1 MQASSAQVTH
11 IGNLFKQHPKLLP
24 QETCVS
30 SIQVTQPVQAVS
42 TRSLSKQCPSY
53 SHKKP
58 VQVTR
63 TRNLQCPSYLHKK
76 PAVSKLPAQET
87 CSVQVTRTRNL
98 QCPSY
103 LHKKPVQA
111 VSNLS
116 YRHKKPVQIT
126 HTRSL
131 SKQRPCIMFPM
142 SMPNKHVQSY
152 STCTL

>member
-1 MQASSAQVTH
+1 MHTRNLSMQAASAH

-42 TRSLSKQCPSY
+42 TRNLSKQCPSY

-58 VQVTR
+58 VTRTRNLPKQCPSYSHKKPVTR
-63 TRNLQCPSYLHKK
+63 TRNLSKQCPSYSHKK
-76 PAVSKLPAQET
+76 P
-87 CSVQVTRTRNL
+87 VTRTRNL
-98 QCPSY
+98 SMQCPSY
-103 LHKKPVQA
+103 SHKKPVQ
-111 VSNLS
+111 VTN
-116 YRHKKPVQIT
+116 
-126 HTRSL
+126 TRSL

-152 STCTL
+152 STRTL